1 MSRTKA
7 ELLEELQH
15 KLQVPPRLPGS
26 AAELGYEVF
35 LLSKELQSCNDPD
48 GARLTRTYHEYVTN
62 HKCFG
67 MVQNQIEYAIRLA
80 SDQGDLLYEEMSK
93 LFSLRDEIEAL
104 KTLGYV
110 GDREGSSDVSKLSAI
125 GFKERKGR
133 RNWSPR
139 IEQISGIGDGGG
151 TLRMFLPSNPS
162 KKADPSRSRHE
173 FKTGRNYVRQP
184 SERSLNDEV
193 DPECNGRRSLD
204 GDLAPRP
211 RETPNSQHLYGEWRT
226 REIRRK
232 NRPFR

>member
-110 GDREGSSDVSKLSAI
+110 GDREGYIRCEQALRNRFQREK
-125 GFKERKGR
+125 RKAQLVAQDRANQWNRGWWWYVE
-133 RNWSPR
+133 NVPA
-139 IEQISGIGDGGG
+139 EQSVEKSG
-151 TLRMFLPSNPS
+151 P
-162 KKADPSRSRHE
+162 K
-173 FKTGRNYVRQP
+173 
-184 SERSLNDEV
+184 
-193 DPECNGRRSLD
+193 
-204 GDLAPRP
+204 
-211 RETPNSQHLYGEWRT
+211 
-226 REIRRK
+226 
-232 NRPFR
+232 